1 MPFLLSCP
9 RLRWIGHIARLG
21 DDRLP
26 KQMLFGKLSA
36 SRPAGGPL
44 LRWSDCVK
52 KDLKHASIPEDSW
65 LELAQDADTW
75 KKLSKDGLSKWE
87 ADIMSRPIQVSDIVN
102 TSTIFSCTV
111 DACGRQFLSHR
122 GLAQHI
128 PQKHRPT
135 NTLISPVV
143 LDAQSLGTSLQS
155 GSTTSSSSLFVCPTC
170 GKEYKSKSGLTRHS
184 KSHTIPSDGPNASS
198 SSTFICGSCGK
209 IKVD

>member
-1 MPFLLSCP
+1 MPYSVNCS
-9 RLRWIGHIARLG
+9 RLRWLGHIARLS

-87 ADIMSRPIQVSDIVN
+87 ADIMSHPNQVSDIVN

-128 PQKHRPT
+128 RQKHRST
-135 NTLISPVV
+135 NTLLSPSVV
-143 LDAQSLGTSLQS
+143 DTHLDSQSLGTSILF
-155 GSTTSSSSLFVCPTC
+155 GSTS
-170 GKEYKSKSGLTRHS
+170 RHRFCLCAQLV
-184 KSHTIPSDGPNASS
+184 IRNA
-198 SSTFICGSCGK
+198 K
-209 IKVD
+209 ARAV